1 VLVCASVL
9 GLNSRGWLRTGADSG
24 GWVSDL
30 ARPFGELRVQFRM
43 EPGTVIGNPLHE
55 PRQRIPSVQLHSQR
69 HAPREPRATFALLDP
84 IDASE
89 VLRDFELLAP
99 AKD

>member
-1 VLVCASVL
+1 
-9 GLNSRGWLRTGADSG
+9 
-24 GWVSDL
+24 
-30 ARPFGELRVQFRM
+30 
-43 EPGTVIGNPLHE
+43 
-55 PRQRIPSVQLHSQR
+55 VQLHSQR